1 MTRGTDLEVRAG
13 DLVFD
18 GLDLVLVTG
27 LDALAQSLRHRVLT
41 PLGSDRYDTRYGL
54 DVRALF
60 TGPLASAGAARDVLR
75 LNLVRAVG
83 TDPRVREVSD
93 VLVRPTPGADQRDT
107 WAAEV
112 RLVTMDG
119 TTTALGV
126 EVGP

>member
-1 MTRGTDLEVRAG
+1 MTLGTDIEVHAG

-18 GLDLVLVTG
+18 GRDLVLVTG
-27 LDALAQSLRHRVLT
+27 LDALAQSLRNRVLT

-93 VLVRPTPGADQRDT
+93 VLVRPAAEAGRRDA

-112 RLVTMDG
+112 RLVTVDG
-119 TTTALGV
+119 TATALDV